1 MKKLK
6 IANKIFDII
15 FFIFLGL
22 CLIVAVVPFVLRVH
36 LYTIASNSMEPKM
49 SVGDL
54 VVTKKVELEDLK
66 KQDIIA
72 YRRDDIVVT
81 HRIIG
86 INEKNNTLITKG
98 DNNAYADSG
107 EIIESQV
114 LGKVILNIPF
124 IGHIYSFIRIYS
136 LWICIFILV
145 FGCVLNYL
153 NNKANKK
160 NEVRKWKKKKSGK

>member
-6 IANKIFDII
+6 IANKIFDIV

-22 CLIVAVVPFVLRVH
+22 CLIVAIIPFILKVH

-49 SVGDL
+49 KVGDL
-54 VVTKKVELEDLK
+54 VVTKKIEMNDLK

-81 HRIIG
+81 HRIID
-86 INEKNNTLITKG
+86 INEKGNGLITKG
-98 DNNAYADSG
+98 DNNVYADSG

-124 IGHIYSFIRIYS
+124 IGYIYSFIRIYS

-145 FGCVLNYL
+145 FGCLLNYL
-153 NNKANKK
+153 NNK
-160 NEVRKWKKKKSGK
+160 NEVKKWKKKKSGK